1 MTSFQTIPIDLLY
14 VSDKN
19 VRKNITSNQ
28 KEESN
33 LDTLTRDIN
42 KNGLINPIS
51 VRKVDD
57 KYEIYAGQRRF
68 NAIQSLKWTDV
79 PCSVCTYDENRI
91 EEISLS
97 ENIQRNRMS
106 YQDKCNAFHKF
117 YKMNNDN
124 FQSVANITS
133 LSIRTVT
140 NYITIKNKLN
150 TLLIPHLDKWG
161 EERLTIETALNIIE
175 YVKNIDEQPD
185 IFEKLKKLRNDL
197 EKKNYLMNLNK
208 KDSKDKKDK
217 KDKEKKE
224 KKQDL
229 PWIPDPNNAKEKVI
243 IPDKYYKQIYNIITN
258 N

>member
-1 MTSFQTIPIDLLY
+1 MTSFQTIPIELLY

-19 VRKNITSNQ
+19 VRKNMISNQ

-51 VRKVDD
+51 VRKVND

-68 NAIQSLKWTDV
+68 NAIQSLKWKEV

-124 FQSVANITS
+124 FQTVANITS
-133 LSIRTVT
+133 LSIKTVT

-150 TLLIPHLDKWG
+150 PVLIPFLDKWG
-161 EERLTIETALNIIE
+161 EERLSIETALNIIE
-175 YVKNIDEQPD
+175 NVKNIDEHPEV
-185 IFEKLKKLRNDL
+185 FEKLKKFKNDM
-197 EKKNYLMNLNK
+197 EKKDYLMNLNK
-208 KDSKDKKDK
+208 KKPEDNKDKK
-217 KDKEKKE
+217 EKE
-224 KKQDL
+224 KKQKIPDV
-229 PWIPDPNNAKEKVI
+229 PWIPDLNNKKERII
-243 IPDKYYKQIYNIITN
+243 IPDKYYKEIYNMITN